1 MITDTSA
8 TARDRSAT
16 ANDRKNKGVESP
28 AARYVLLAFAG
39 LFLLNLLLRVFYLR
53 YQFVNGDETVR
64 ALTAARLLEGAR
76 LYAEIVTDKP
86 PGATLFYASVFA
98 LFGRSMVAVHVA
110 AALWNF
116 ATSALLYAIARRLY
130 GGTSGLS
137 TGGLSSGGLSTGL
150 WAALLFIYFS
160 TNYHTQDMMAA
171 NTELLMALPYT
182 AAFYFFIRSRDA
194 RSPASPFLAGLM
206 TGLATL
212 FKQVG
217 LFNLIFFALYEAF
230 ALYESR
236 RDRVDTRAFK
246 KETARSLVRLLLIG
260 AGFAS
265 ALAGFALWLAATGT
279 LADFLRHAVV
289 LGVSYVGALP
299 RDVWLKFMFSRTLAY
314 IAFNAALWWLA
325 VWAAARSGK
334 VCFGR
339 RSGASAP
346 ARADLCV
353 ALWALVS
360 LGAVFT
366 GGRFFGHYFIQA
378 LPALALLGARGVELL
393 RERLRAPSSRK
404 RARVAAALL
413 AAFTLF
419 GLARFHS
426 RTAVLAYETIT
437 GARTSKSEA
446 WGMTSREREAQY
458 ISEILRSELE
468 EGESLYIWGYGG
480 DVYWRSGLRPA
491 SRYLAPYYITGRF
504 SDEAPSV
511 EKADDPFWR
520 ENRARL
526 IEDLERTRPRVILDV
541 YGDFQS
547 LPYPEIREFLKRN
560 YRLAEKIGPDPARPF
575 RVLRIKSEE

>member
-1 MITDTSA
+1 MRRGALIIDTSA
-8 TARDRSAT
+8 TAG
-16 ANDRKNKGVESP
+16 DRKSDEVERPP
-28 AARYVLLAFAG
+28 ARRAPLVFAG

-76 LYAEIVTDKP
+76 LYAEVVTDKP
-86 PGATLFYASVFA
+86 PATTLFYASVFG

-116 ATSALLYAIARRLY
+116 ATAVLLYLIAKRLY
-130 GGTSGLS
+130 GKA
-137 TGGLSSGGLSTGL
+137 SGGA

-171 NTELLMALPYT
+171 NTELLMALPYA

-194 RSPASPFLAGLM
+194 VSPASGLLAGLM

-230 ALYESR
+230 NLYASKTGGA
-236 RDRVDTRAFK
+236 DMRAFTREMK
-246 KETARSLVRLLLIG
+246 RSLARLCLIG

-265 ALAGFALWLAATGT
+265 VLAGFALWLALTGT
-279 LADFLRHAVV
+279 LADFWRHAVV
-289 LGVSYVGALP
+289 LGISYIGALP
-299 RDVWLKFMFSRTLAY
+299 RDIWLKFMFSRTLAY

-325 VWAAARSGK
+325 AWAAARS
-334 VCFGR
+334 VRAYLRAR
-339 RSGASAP
+339 RAGEGLDDR

-378 LPALALLGARGVELL
+378 LPALSLLGARGVELL
-393 RERLRAPSSRK
+393 RERLSDPSKRK
-404 RARVAAALL
+404 RARAATAMLVA
-413 AAFTLF
+413 FSLF
-419 GLARFHS
+419 GLVRFHG

-437 GARTSKSEA
+437 GTRTSKSEN

-458 ISEILRSELE
+458 ISEALRAGPGGLK
-468 EGESLYIWGYGG
+468 EGEPLYIWGYGG
-480 DVYWRSGLRPA
+480 DVYWRSGLTPA

-504 SDEAPSV
+504 SDETPGV
-511 EKADDPFWR
+511 ERADDPFWR

-526 IEDLERTRPRVILDV
+526 IHDLERTRPRVILDI
-541 YGDFQS
+541 YGDFQA
-547 LPYPEIREFLKRN
+547 LPYPEISEFIKRN
-560 YRLAEKIGPDPARPF
+560 YRRAEQIGLDPARPF
-575 RVLRIKSEE
+575 RLLRRIDEE